1 MKNKR
6 IYLLLPLFLMAAMAV
21 FAQQKQKF
29 NVVSFEEQPLD
40 MTAREAGAKKDGTGS
55 LYAIIKVTSTSSK
68 DDLRAYNFDFD
79 YLKHVVEVKD
89 GELWVYVQRNAKHV
103 TITREGYRTVRN
115 YDLRTTIQAGKVYRM
130 QLSPESESAKRQMVR
145 FNVSPA
151 NAKAMI
157 MFKNV
162 TTGSEESV
170 FGYVDD
176 NGSVARSLDFG
187 TYTYRVVSATH
198 HTSEGRL
205 VLNDRSKTHVENITL
220 RPNYATVTFKT
231 GEGIDI
237 YINEEKKG
245 TAEWT
250 GVLKAGAHRVGSS
263 KKGHSNVYVDVEIT
277 AGNDTVI
284 QLPAPKPI
292 YGSLAVVSTPLDA
305 KIIIDGKEC
314 GLTPMNID
322 EILIGNHTVEISK
335 DGYRTEIREVEI
347 IEDETTDCNVQL
359 TKGYNVKSTGTGS
372 AKVPIVYNAD
382 GTRRSTR
389 TRTVHGVVID
399 KNGYPVVGAKVM
411 GTGGTESTEV
421 AYDGTFSL
429 QVPEWL
435 KSITVKHEDF
445 AAKKMKIH
453 DGEMLV
459 KMKKREWFL
468 NFVGGY
474 SFEKEE
480 GHGYHTIES
489 GAKIGLMFGTIS
501 NWGWYVK
508 PLYCIESEGFSL
520 AAGITKRFSQPLFLY
535 AGIGFTT
542 IKVTEGYDNEKS
554 SIPKVDLGLLIRPTT
569 HFNINF
575 GCSGFLGEYN
585 RPDGYEAYDAMHG
598 IGISLN
604 LGVGYV
610 F

>member
-40 MTAREAGAKKDGTGS
+40 MTAREEGAKKDGTGS

-115 YDLRTTIQAGKVYRM
+115 YDLRTTIQAGRVYRM
-130 QLSPESESAKRQMVR
+130 QLSSESEGAKRQMVR

-263 KKGHSNVYVDVEIT
+263 KKGHSNVYIDVEVT

-335 DGYRTEIREVEI
+335 DGYRTEVREVEI

-389 TRTVHGVVID
+389 TRTVQGIVID
-399 KNGYPVVGAKVM
+399 KNGYPLAGASVTA
-411 GTGGTESTEV
+411 TGGQESTIV
-421 AYDGTFSL
+421 SSDGTFSL

-435 KSITVKHEDF
+435 KSVTVKHKGF
-445 AAKKMKIH
+445 LNKKMKIQ

-468 NFVGGY
+468 NLAGGY
-474 SFEKEE
+474 SFENDT
-480 GHGYHTIES
+480 YPNNTIHED
-489 GAKIGLMFGTIS
+489 GEIGLMFGTIA

-520 AAGITKRFSQPLFLY
+520 AAGITKKITEPLYLY

-542 IKVTEGYDNEKS
+542 ILAENDWYDDTES
-554 SIPKVDLGLLIRPTT
+554 VVPKVDLGLLIRPTT
-569 HFNINF
+569 HFNINL
-575 GCSGFLGEYN
+575 GCSGFWGDYKDGDYEEYY
-585 RPDGYEAYDAMHG
+585 PMQG
-598 IGISLN
+598 IGIQLN
-604 LGVGYV
+604 LGIGYV

>member
-29 NVVSFEEQPLD
+29 SVVSFEEQPLD

-79 YLKHVVEVKD
+79 YLKHVVEPKD

-103 TITREGYRTVRN
+103 TITRDGYRTVRN

-130 QLSPESESAKRQMVR
+130 QLSPENESAKRQMVR
-145 FNVSPA
+145 FNITPA
-151 NAKAMI
+151 NAKAMV
-157 MFKNV
+157 MYKNV
-162 TTGSEESV
+162 ATGSEETV
-170 FGYVDD
+170 FGYVDE
-176 NGSVARSLDFG
+176 NGSVARSLDLG
-187 TYTYRVVSATH
+187 TYTYRIVSATH
-198 HTSEGRL
+198 HTSEGRI
-205 VLNDRSKTHVENITL
+205 VLKDRSKTHVENVAL
-220 RPNYATVTFKT
+220 RPNYAIVTFKT
-231 GEGIDI
+231 GDGIDI

-245 TAEWT
+245 TGEWS
-250 GVLKAGAHRVGSS
+250 GELKAGAHRVGSS
-263 KKGHSNVYVDVEIT
+263 KKGHSNVYIDVEIT

-292 YGSLAVVSTPLDA
+292 VGTLAIVSTPLDA
-305 KIIIDGKEC
+305 HVTIDGKDY
-314 GLTPMNID
+314 GLTPLSID
-322 EILIGNHTVEISK
+322 DILIGNHTVEISK
-335 DGYRTEIREVEI
+335 DGYRTEVREVEI
-347 IEDETTDCNVQL
+347 IEDETTDCSVQL

-372 AKVPIVYNAD
+372 AKAPIVYNAD

-459 KMKKREWFL
+459 KMKGTRWFL
-468 NFVGGY
+468 NPVFSY
-474 SFEKEE
+474 SILPEFDE
-480 GHGYHTIES
+480 GMCRF
-489 GAKIGLMFGTIS
+489 GLMFGTIN

-508 PLYCIESEGFSL
+508 AMLGFWDDPEL
-520 AAGITKRFSQPLFLY
+520 AITAGVTKRISNSTYLY
-535 AGIGFTT
+535 AGLGGAAVRYYDKYYSSRYSYEEEAYITGFMFDFGAI
-542 IKVTEGYDNEKS
+542 IKLSN
-554 SIPKVDLGLLIRPTT
+554 
-569 HFNINF
+569 HFNINLGCPISYGDDEYEVEPTIGF
-575 GCSGFLGEYN
+575 GYIF
-585 RPDGYEAYDAMHG
+585 
-598 IGISLN
+598 
-604 LGVGYV
+604 
-610 F
+610 

>member
-1 MKNKR
+1 MKNKK
-6 IYLLLPLFLMAAMAV
+6 IILLLPLFLMAAMAV

-40 MTAREAGAKKDGTGS
+40 MTAREEGAKKDGTGS
-55 LYAIIKVTSTSSK
+55 LYAIIKVTSTNSK

-115 YDLRTTIQAGKVYRM
+115 YDLRTTIQAGRVYRM
-130 QLSPESESAKRQMVR
+130 QLSSESEGTKRQMVR

-263 KKGHSNVYVDVEIT
+263 KKGHSNVYIDVEVT

-322 EILIGNHTVEISK
+322 EILIGNHTVEIVK
-335 DGYRTEIREVEI
+335 QGYRTEVREVEI
-347 IEDETTDCNVQL
+347 IEDEMTECNVQL
-359 TKGYNVKSTGTGS
+359 VRGTSVAS
-372 AKVPIVYNAD
+372 AATNQTATVRYNAD
-382 GTRRSTR
+382 GTRHSTR
-389 TRTVHGVVID
+389 TRTVQGIVID
-399 KNGYPVVGAKVM
+399 KNGYPLAGASVTA
-411 GTGGTESTEV
+411 TGGQESTIV
-421 AYDGTFSL
+421 SSDGTFSL

-435 KSITVKHEDF
+435 KSVTVKHKGF
-445 AAKKMKIH
+445 SNKKMKIQ

-468 NFVGGY
+468 NLAGGY
-474 SFEKEE
+474 SFEQDNP
-480 GHGYHTIES
+480 YRDNTIKS
-489 GAKIGLMFGTIS
+489 GGKIGLMFGTIS

-542 IKVTEGYDNEKS
+542 IKATDYWDDENS

-569 HFNINF
+569 HFNINL
-575 GCSGFLGEYN
+575 GCSGFLGEYK
-585 RPDGYEAYDAMHG
+585 RPDSGDNCAMHG